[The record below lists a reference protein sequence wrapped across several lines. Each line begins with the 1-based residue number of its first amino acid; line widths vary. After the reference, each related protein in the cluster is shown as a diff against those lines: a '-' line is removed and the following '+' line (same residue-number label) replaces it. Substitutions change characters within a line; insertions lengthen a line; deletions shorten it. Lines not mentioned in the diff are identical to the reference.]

1 MDADNSAPSASPSTA
16 PSTSV
21 KYLTRVIHV
30 TSPFIAT
37 FLLVH
42 LAAPISANFGGSLA
56 ASNVMLLGREYYQTA
71 MGEKLLVLGPLAAH
85 GLSAIGKRVLSPA
98 DRPPRPVSSPL
109 TISGI
114 AAAAFLTIH
123 YRTHRVLPT
132 IEAAP
137 ILEVGPAELDYEF
150 VKTGLARWPVLNSVL
165 YAGLT
170 AAVAMHVVDG
180 VGILY
185 SVYVKGGRW
194 RVWWPTRRTRQIIA
208 GVGVVLPVLTGLV
221 ALAREPILTFPS
233 MVTRYEAAFRQL
245 ALYRVL

>member
-1 MDADNSAPSASPSTA
+1 MSTSPTPANDVPSTA
-16 PSTSV
+16 HNGPV
-21 KYLTRVIHV
+21 KYLTKTIHI

-42 LAAPISANFGGSLA
+42 LAAPISANFGGSSL

-85 GLSAIGKRVLSPA
+85 GLSAIAKRALSPA
-98 DRPPRPVSSPL
+98 DRPPRPLSSPL

-123 YRTHRVLPT
+123 YQTHRVLPAV
-132 IEAAP
+132 EAAP
-137 ILEVGPAELDYEF
+137 ILAVGPAELDYEF
-150 VKTGLARWPVLNSVL
+150 VKTGLARWPALNGAL

-170 AAVAMHVVDG
+170 AAVVMHAVDG
-180 VGILY
+180 AGILY

-194 RVWWPTRRTRQIIA
+194 RAWWPARRTRQIVA
-208 GVGVVLPVLTGLV
+208 AFGVVLPVLTGL
-221 ALAREPILTFPS
+221 ACLAREPVMTLSST
-233 MVTRYEAAFRQL
+233 VARYEAAFRQL
-245 ALYRVL
+245 WLYRVM